1 MRNWF
6 LHFIRKTITH
16 VDPTP
21 EPKPEPTPD
30 PEPEPE
36 PVVDS
41 VKWKTLKLFIYQKKG
56 KVLNDVELD
65 VTGDPFIK
73 FEARVN
79 GVIDNSIKFT
89 PSEGNG
95 FTKTTISV
103 DENTSDESR
112 IIEITVKKDGE

>member
-1 MRNWF
+1 MILTVVLVIAVIGCAIGFYFYKKNN
-6 LHFIRKTITH
+6 KPH

-41 VKWKTLKLFIYQKKG
+41 VKWKNTKTVHIPKKG
-56 KVLNDVELD
+56 KVL
-65 VTGDPFIK
+65 
-73 FEARVN
+73 N

-89 PSEGNG
+89 PSERNG

-112 IIEITVKKDGE
+112 IIEITVKKDDE

>member
-1 MRNWF
+1 M
-6 LHFIRKTITH
+6 
-16 VDPTP
+16 
-21 EPKPEPTPD
+21 
-30 PEPEPE
+30 
-36 PVVDS
+36 
-41 VKWKTLKLFIYQKKG
+41 
-56 KVLNDVELD
+56 D